1 MKKKS
6 ETMLFKE
13 TAISKMN
20 DVGIKGLSNREL
32 LYLSVDDDCNA
43 SIVADSILDVY
54 HQSTTTEDLFSKL
67 SMVDSATKEEIVKLL
82 AMGEFM
88 RRHQESNK
96 KAITEPA
103 DIYKLIAH
111 LYRDE
116 QEVFIV
122 IGLNG
127 ANEPIYK
134 KVVTTGLI
142 DQTLVHPREVFA
154 DAVASRCS
162 RIIIAHNHPTHRL
175 TPSKEDIASTNR
187 IKQAGALL
195 GISLLD
201 HLIFSDTDFYS
212 FKDHKLL

>member
-43 SIVADSILDVY
+43 SIVAESILDVY
-54 HQSTTTEDLFSKL
+54 HQSTTTDDLFNKL
-67 SMVDSATKEEIVKLL
+67 STVDSATKDEIVKLL
-82 AMGEFM
+82 AMGEFV
-88 RRHQESNK
+88 RRHQEVNK

-111 LYRDE
+111 LYKDE

-187 IKQAGALL
+187 IRQAGALL

-212 FKDHKLL
+212 MKDHNLL